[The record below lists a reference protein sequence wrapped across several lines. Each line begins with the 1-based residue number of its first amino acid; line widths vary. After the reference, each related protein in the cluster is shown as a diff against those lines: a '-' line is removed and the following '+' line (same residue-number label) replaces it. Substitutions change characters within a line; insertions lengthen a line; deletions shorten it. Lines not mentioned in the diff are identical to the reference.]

1 MVNLNVG
8 KCQNKKTICISTALS
23 DISLC
28 LYIRSWAVTMF
39 SLSLT
44 IIALASGTLF
54 TTLTS
59 ATRLKLNCDN
69 SQSLLVIVFARESFI
84 EFRSERCMRHTFAWS
99 RNKTAAESECSESQL
114 TAADECTHF
123 LQYWPWL
130 KYNAQ
135 LYSAGQTRLG
145 QYSCVQTHCPL
156 ASHHPVRAARPSTTV
171 LSSFGYFLFNF
182 LSIR

>member
-99 RNKTAAESECSESQL
+99 KTKLLQSLNAVSFSELQLRSVHISCSIGP
-114 TAADECTHF
+114 A
-123 LQYWPWL
+123 
-130 KYNAQ
+130 
-135 LYSAGQTRLG
+135 
-145 QYSCVQTHCPL
+145 
-156 ASHHPVRAARPSTTV
+156 
-171 LSSFGYFLFNF
+171 
-182 LSIR
+182 